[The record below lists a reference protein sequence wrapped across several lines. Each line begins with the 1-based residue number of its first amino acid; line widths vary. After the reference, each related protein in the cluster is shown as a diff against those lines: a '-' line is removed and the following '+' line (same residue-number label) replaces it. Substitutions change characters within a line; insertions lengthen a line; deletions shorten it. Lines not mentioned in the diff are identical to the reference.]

1 MNSTTLR
8 GVFPEQKPVHRRNFI
23 KENMR
28 YIKQIQ
34 GLTQGPDMPELSST
48 KQLTDKFR
56 NVPPKVTS
64 QFNAAVTK
72 SKHRISQPSL
82 VERSHSNT
90 KVGKGVPPRYRQDK
104 LPKPKLEIKQL
115 RDFGEISRTEEV
127 SECTFNEKITHR
139 GIQTERNEDMNRL
152 YDCGVIKY
160 PSPSVLDQINHMKR
174 KSVKVNQD
182 HGDTDKS
189 PLVEEKLDS
198 LHLEEKPDYIRQN
211 IQAVRQKSNRQDSTS
226 TAGSLP
232 LTYQKGALP
241 KYLKERK
248 DEQLKDVPGDDECPE
263 GHVLLPDEER
273 KETLRVLRQS
283 YADRIQELNSMPVRN
298 DTLRMRKRKMELEE
312 ELKKID
318 EGIKVFQRPKVF
330 VKINA

>member
-8 GVFPEQKPVHRRNFI
+8 GIFPEQRPVHRRNFI

-34 GLTQGPDMPELSST
+34 GLTQNQNLPELSPS
-48 KQLTDKFR
+48 KQSGDKFR
-56 NVPPKVTS
+56 NVPPKISS
-64 QFNAAVTK
+64 QFNATVTK
-72 SKHRISQPSL
+72 SKYRLSQPSL
-82 VERSHSNT
+82 GEHSHSNT
-90 KVGKGVPPRYRQDK
+90 KVVKGGPPRFRQDK
-104 LPKPKLEIKQL
+104 MPKAKLEIKQL

-127 SECTFNEKITHR
+127 SECAFNEKITHR

-152 YDCGVIKY
+152 YECGVIKY
-160 PSPSVLDQINHMKR
+160 PSPSVLDQINNIKR

-182 HGDTDKS
+182 HGDTSIEDK
-189 PLVEEKLDS
+189 LNTLQLD
-198 LHLEEKPDYIRQN
+198 EKPDYIRQN
-211 IQAVRQKSNRQDSTS
+211 IQAVKQKSTRSDIIPTS
-226 TAGSLP
+226 GSLP
-232 LTYQKGALP
+232 PTYQKGVLP
-241 KYLKERK
+241 RYLKERR
-248 DEQLKDVPGDDECPE
+248 DEQLKDVPDDDECPE

-298 DTLRMRKRKMELEE
+298 DTLRMRKRKMEIEE

>member
-8 GVFPEQKPVHRRNFI
+8 GVFPEQKPVYKKNFI
-23 KENMR
+23 KENMK

-34 GLTQGPDMPELSST
+34 GLALNNNASDGPS
-48 KQLTDKFR
+48 KIVNDKFR

-72 SKHRISQPSL
+72 SKYRLSQPSL
-82 VERSHSNT
+82 EDKPVSNT
-90 KVGKGVPPRYRQDK
+90 R
-104 LPKPKLEIKQL
+104 
-115 RDFGEISRTEEV
+115 
-127 SECTFNEKITHR
+127 ITHR
-139 GIQTERNEDMNRL
+139 GIQTERNEDLNKL
-152 YDCGVIKY
+152 YECGVIKY
-160 PSPSVLDQINHMKR
+160 PSPSVLDHITHTRRRNI
-174 KSVKVNQD
+174 KVNQD
-182 HGDTDKS
+182 HGDTERSLPEDK
-189 PLVEEKLDS
+189 LNALR
-198 LHLEEKPDYIRQN
+198 LEDKPDYIKQN
-211 IQAVRQKSNRQDSTS
+211 IEAVKLRSNRQDSQLSPGT
-226 TAGSLP
+226 LP
-232 LTYQKGALP
+232 PTYQKGVVP

-248 DEQLKDVPGDDECPE
+248 DEQLKDVPDDDECPD
-263 GHVLLPDEER
+263 GHVLLPEEER
-273 KETLRVLRQS
+273 RETLRVLRQS